1 MLATAIPGVEI
12 KPCILLKFEQMED
25 CFTVLYNTFH
35 TLRIGFPNDAM
46 LVLRKKVCLK

>member
-12 KPCILLKFEQMED
+12 KPSTLLKLDQTED
-25 CFTVLYNTFH
+25 CFIVLYNTFQ
-35 TLRIGFPNDAM
+35 TLRVGFPNDAV